1 MKDGNTD
8 QLQIIV
14 LISLGLDFLLNTIAR
29 NSAGQME
36 I

>member
-1 MKDGNTD
+1 MKDGTTD

-14 LISLGLDFLLNTIAR
+14 LISLGLDFLFNMIAR

-36 I
+36 L

>member
-1 MKDGNTD
+1 MKNGTTD
-8 QLQIIV
+8 QLYIIV
-14 LISLGLDFLLNTIAR
+14 LISLGLDFLFNKIAR